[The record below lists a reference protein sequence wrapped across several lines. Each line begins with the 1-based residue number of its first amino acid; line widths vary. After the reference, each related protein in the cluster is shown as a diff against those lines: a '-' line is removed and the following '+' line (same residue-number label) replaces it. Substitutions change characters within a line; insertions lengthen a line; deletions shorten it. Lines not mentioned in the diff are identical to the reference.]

1 VISISA
7 IFRTRWTNLDSDN
20 LLPLE
25 NYGEL
30 NKDEHVIFCSGTM
43 CILFSEIYKR
53 GLQSAGTWHF
63 LYMQP
68 TTSPQL
74 DF

>member
-1 VISISA
+1 MIETTSLGILYKLKDCIALYHPVSSISV

-30 NKDEHVIFCSGTM
+30 NRDEHVIFCSGYNVHT
-43 CILFSEIYKR
+43 LF
-53 GLQSAGTWHF
+53 
-63 LYMQP
+63 
-68 TTSPQL
+68 
-74 DF
+74 